1 MLDPYIEGWQLR
13 ELARKGEVRPREIA
27 EFFLKRVNDLNARL
41 GAFWLVTA
49 ERAMADA
56 ERLEKLSPAER
67 AAMPLFGIPYSL
79 KDMTWTKDF
88 PTTFGSRNYEK
99 FIAPADAAIA
109 IRLRDAGGI
118 MLGKTTMPEFGGRPT
133 TEGGLHPPARNP
145 WNPAYTAGGSS
156 GGAAVSV
163 AAGMAPI
170 AAGTDGGG
178 SIRMP
183 ASCCGLVGLKPSRGR
198 ITQAPMQGEAWHG
211 LSSNCP
217 IARTVRD
224 VALML
229 DVIAGPVVGD
239 PYWAPP
245 PAHPFIY
252 AIDRRPKQLKLAAIA
267 ESAVA
272 PVDLEVRAA
281 FDSACEAFRG
291 LGHSVETLKLD
302 PLVMLGESVSTVICA
317 GVAGYGAEDP
327 EKIDPIVRRLY
338 ERGLK
343 VNAADY
349 VRAVCHLHNVSRE
362 IVQRLAAYDALLT
375 PTLACT
381 PTELGKMPSAP
392 ERYNEELMGWL
403 IFTSPFNSTGQPA
416 ISLPNGFTKKGLPI
430 GLQIVAGQNDEIGL
444 LSIAA
449 AWEEAHPWKDKR
461 PPLK

>member
-1 MLDPYIEGWQLR
+1 MLDSFIEGWKLR
-13 ELARKGEVRPREIA
+13 EMARQGEVRPREIA
-27 EFFLKRVNDLNARL
+27 EFFLKRVADLNSRL

-49 ERAMADA
+49 DRAMADA
-56 ERLEKLSPAER
+56 ERLEKLTSAER
-67 AAMPLFGIPYSL
+67 AALPLYGVPYSL

-88 PTTFGSRNYEK
+88 PTTFGSKNFEN
-99 FIAPADAAIA
+99 FMAPADAEIA
-109 IRLRDAGGI
+109 LRLRAAGGI
-118 MLGKTTMPEFGGRPT
+118 LLGKTTMPEFGGRPT

-145 WNPAYTAGGSS
+145 WNPAYTGGGSS

-183 ASCCGLVGLKPSRGR
+183 ASCCGLVGLKPARGR

-229 DVIAGPVVGD
+229 DVMAGPVVGD

-245 PAHPFIY
+245 PAHPFIR
-252 AIDRRPKQLKLAAIA
+252 AIDRRPTQLKLAAIA
-267 ESAVA
+267 ASALA
-272 PVDLEVRAA
+272 PVDPEVRAA
-281 FDSACEAFRG
+281 FDSACEAFRAM
-291 LGHSVETLKLD
+291 GHSVEPLAMD
-302 PLVMLGESVSTVICA
+302 PIVMLGESVSTVICA
-317 GVAGYGAEDP
+317 GVSSYGAEDP
-327 EKIDPIVRRLY
+327 EKIDPIVRKLY

-343 VNAADY
+343 VSAADY
-349 VRAVCHLHNVSRE
+349 VRAVRSLHNVSRE
-362 IVQRLAAYDALLT
+362 IVQQLAPYDALLT

-392 ERYNEELMGWL
+392 ERYTEELMGWL

-416 ISLPNGFTKKGLPI
+416 ISLPNGFTKTGLPI

-449 AWEEAHPWKDKR
+449 AFEEARPWKDKR
-461 PPLK
+461 PPLG

>member
-1 MLDPYIEGWQLR
+1 MLDPYIEGWKLR
-13 ELARKGEVRPREIA
+13 EMACQGELRPREIA
-27 EFFLKRVNDLNARL
+27 EFFLQRVADLNSRL

-49 ERAMADA
+49 DRAMADA
-56 ERLEKLSPAER
+56 ERLEKLTSAER
-67 AAMPLFGIPYSL
+67 AALPLYGVPYSL

-88 PTTFGSRNYEK
+88 PTTFGSKNFEN
-99 FIAPADAAIA
+99 FMAPADAEIA
-109 IRLRDAGGI
+109 LRLREAGGI
-118 MLGKTTMPEFGGRPT
+118 LLGKTTMPEFGGRPT

-145 WNPAYTAGGSS
+145 WNPDYTGGGSS

-183 ASCCGLVGLKPSRGR
+183 ASCCGLVGLKPARGR

-229 DVIAGPVVGD
+229 DVMAGPVVGD

-245 PAHPFIY
+245 PAHPFIR
-252 AIDRRPKQLKLAAIA
+252 AIDRRPTQLKLAAIA
-267 ESAVA
+267 ASALA
-272 PVDLEVRAA
+272 PVDPEVGGA
-281 FDSACEAFRG
+281 FDSACEAFRAM
-291 LGHSVETLKLD
+291 GHSVEPLAMD
-302 PLVMLGESVSTVICA
+302 PIVMLGESVSTVICA
-317 GVAGYGAEDP
+317 GVSSYGAADP
-327 EKIDPIVRRLY
+327 EKIDPIVRKLY

-343 VNAADY
+343 VSAADY
-349 VRAVCHLHNVSRE
+349 VRAVRTLHNVSRE
-362 IVQRLAAYDALLT
+362 IVQRLAPYDALLT

-392 ERYNEELMGWL
+392 ERYTEELMGWL

-416 ISLPNGFTKKGLPI
+416 ISLPNGFTSKGLPI

-449 AWEEAHPWKDKR
+449 AFEEARPWQDKR
-461 PPLK
+461 PPLG